1 VTEDEIETVAQELAK
16 VGGSSWYPGR
26 SRGPILKAVG
36 NRYKDRA
43 RVAIAALDRFRA
55 ARNAVAPSANTAPN
69 LRAINESDILDDQL
83 RVGATV
89 VYRPP
94 GDQRAVPCRIEKI
107 EADRAYLVPVPQPTI
122 GWVSL
127 ASLQPLEA
135 QTASGSS
142 RPSAD

>member
-1 VTEDEIETVAQELAK
+1 VTEEEIEAVAHELAK

-26 SRGPILKAVG
+26 SSGPILRAVG

-55 ARNAVAPSANTAPN
+55 AQDTTASSETAAPKQETVNDSSALEN
-69 LRAINESDILDDQL
+69 QFQ
-83 RVGATV
+83 VGTIV

-94 GDQRAVPCRIEKI
+94 GDQRALSCKIEKI
-107 EADRAYLVPVPQPTI
+107 EDGRAYLVPVPHRPI

-127 ASLQPLEA
+127 GSLEPLE
-135 QTASGSS
+135 T
-142 RPSAD
+142 